1 MIAAPCPRA
10 IAPRPGHDRRVCPAC
25 RSALVREGPA
35 WSCAG
40 CGRSFPELAGIA
52 DLRLAPD
59 RYLNLEDDRDKA
71 RRLAAMADSTS
82 LQGLARA
89 YYAMT
94 DDVDP
99 PRARRYLAHLA
110 RGEDRGEAFAHLL
123 PQAGRV
129 LEVGCG
135 SGGMLAAAAKRGMSI
150 EGVDIAA
157 RWLVV
162 ARQRLI
168 RSHSGSG
175 THNDDEPTFTA
186 ANAEHLP
193 WPDATFDAIFADSVL
208 EHLDDI
214 PNALREWRRVA
225 KPGASLVLI
234 SPNRHSILPDPHVGL
249 WGVGWLSHRWQT
261 SYVRRRRG
269 CDWPVHTLSAT
280 EAARLAASSG
290 WAIRRIAAAPAPHQ
304 GIASSLYDAAR
315 RVPLASRFLRRFGPL
330 WLVEAVREASP

>member
-25 RSALVREGPA
+25 RSALAQEGPA

-40 CGRSFPELAGIA
+40 CARSFPELAGIA

-59 RYLNLEDDRDKA
+59 RYLDLEDDRDKA

-82 LQGLARA
+82 LEGLARA

-110 RGEDRGEAFAHLL
+110 RAEDRGEAFAHLL

-157 RWLVV
+157 RWLVLAQRRV
-162 ARQRLI
+162 GLGPPSPGRRAKAR
-168 RSHSGSG
+168 
-175 THNDDEPTFTA
+175 PTA

-249 WGVGWLSHRWQT
+249 WGVGWLSHRCQT